1 MLHVQCCLA
10 IARTQIDWKRLHSVI
25 RFIHQGCH
33 IPSLV
38 EFGLLTLENKSN
50 FLQKK
55 EGENKQVYEQTT
67 EKYMTTEDHTG
78 MPNEN
83 PEVLEISANRC

>member
-1 MLHVQCCLA
+1 M
-10 IARTQIDWKRLHSVI
+10 
-25 RFIHQGCH
+25 
-33 IPSLV
+33 V

-50 FLQKK
+50 FFQKK
-55 EGENKQVYEQTT
+55 EGENKQVYEHEQTT

>member
-1 MLHVQCCLA
+1 M
-10 IARTQIDWKRLHSVI
+10 
-25 RFIHQGCH
+25 
-33 IPSLV
+33 V
-38 EFGLLTLENKSN
+38 EFVFLTLENKSN

>member
-1 MLHVQCCLA
+1 M
-10 IARTQIDWKRLHSVI
+10 
-25 RFIHQGCH
+25 
-33 IPSLV
+33 V

-50 FLQKK
+50 FFQKK